1 MLITLKGF
9 LYCLLLVICLQQ
21 IHVVPVL
28 AVETEE
34 RIKLL
39 QEKMKKLQDL
49 LVLMEEQ
56 KLREQP
62 PTEKPWQPIMKSGEE
77 RPAYDQYAYLLAPR
91 MLATD
96 LDSILQQLN
105 YLASQDPLKERRTLF
120 IIPALPLA
128 DGEKMTVEKYNR
140 DLVDDFLKTIG
151 IPTALEGGLLLAP
164 NPLGR
169 KGIAEGPL
177 LFINLTG
184 CNQIIRARIF
194 GLLQSQRLFTEDGS
208 LHGYVWALLKSA
220 APQAFSLYMENNL
233 AWLSIDNK

>member
-1 MLITLKGF
+1 MLKTLKCF
-9 LYCLLLVICLQQ
+9 LCCFLLVICLQQ
-21 IHVVPVL
+21 VHIVPVL
-28 AVETEE
+28 AGEKEE

-62 PTEKPWQPIMKSGEE
+62 PTEKPWQPIIKSGEE

-91 MLATD
+91 MLAAD
-96 LDSILQQLN
+96 LDGVLQQLK
-105 YLASQDPLKERRTLF
+105 YLSDQDPLKERRTLF

-128 DGEKMTVEKYNR
+128 DGEKMAVDKYNR
-140 DLVDDFLKTIG
+140 DLVDDFLKEIG

-169 KGIAEGPL
+169 KGVAEGPL

-184 CNQIIRARIF
+184 CNQIVRARIF

-220 APQAFSLYMENNL
+220 APQAFNLYMENNL
-233 AWLSIDNK
+233 TWLSVDN

>member
-1 MLITLKGF
+1 MLKTLKCF
-9 LYCLLLVICLQQ
+9 LCCFLLVICLQQ
-21 IHVVPVL
+21 VHIVPVR
-28 AVETEE
+28 AGEKEE

-62 PTEKPWQPIMKSGEE
+62 PTEKPWQPIIKSGEE

-91 MLATD
+91 MLAAD
-96 LDSILQQLN
+96 LDGVLQQLK
-105 YLASQDPLKERRTLF
+105 YLSDQDPLKERRTLF

-128 DGEKMTVEKYNR
+128 DGEKMAVDKYNR
-140 DLVDDFLKTIG
+140 DLVDDFLKKIG

-169 KGIAEGPL
+169 KGVAEGPL

-184 CNQIIRARIF
+184 CNQIVRARIF

-220 APQAFSLYMENNL
+220 APQAFNLYMENNL
-233 AWLSIDNK
+233 TWLSVDN